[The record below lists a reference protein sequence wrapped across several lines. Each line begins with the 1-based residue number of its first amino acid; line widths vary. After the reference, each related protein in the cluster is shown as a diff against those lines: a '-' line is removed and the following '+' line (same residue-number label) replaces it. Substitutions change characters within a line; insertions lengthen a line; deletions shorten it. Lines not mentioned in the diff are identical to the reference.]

1 MNVYVAASSRE
12 MARATIAFQGVKKA
26 ADLTIAHDWI
36 SQIREVGVANPS
48 NVPEGLRRSWAMDAM
63 EKIRTAPIL
72 WLLLPETE
80 TVGAW
85 CEFAMA
91 QAFHAVQN
99 GPRRRVVTSGP
110 DVARYRSIFTSLAH
124 SHFTTDA
131 EIGRAHV

>member
-1 MNVYVAASSRE
+1 
-12 MARATIAFQGVKKA
+12 MARASIAFSGVKDA
-26 ADLTIAHDWI
+26 ADLTLAHDWV
-36 SQIREVGVANPS
+36 SQIREVGVANPD
-48 NVPEGLRRSWAMDAM
+48 NVPEALRRAWASDAM

-91 QAFHAVQN
+91 VAFHAVQN

-110 DVARYRSIFTSLAH
+110 NAARYRSIFTALAH
-124 SHFTTDA
+124 QHYPTDA
-131 EIGRAHV
+131 EALNDLRIFARTF